1 MQFDNVIIFARQV
14 ATSRNFFNRV
24 TTPKTAS
31 FQNLTEAAMKL
42 MAARFRALGESVRA
56 RKAKSVRV
64 AQQDMWF
71 ALHFA
76 RMLNY
81 TNAPRFVVSIDERH
95 RRVRGRSR

>member
-1 MQFDNVIIFARQV
+1 
-14 ATSRNFFNRV
+14 
-24 TTPKTAS
+24 
-31 FQNLTEAAMKL
+31 
-42 MAARFRALGESVRA
+42 
-56 RKAKSVRV
+56 
-64 AQQDMWF
+64 MWF